1 MATTPRA
8 AAPAAADNPLV
19 PADSQHNLP
28 PNAGPTLAAL
38 QQLDAALTAASGEF
52 GVVARDA
59 DNPYFKSQY
68 VSLPGL
74 LAIVRPILRT
84 HGVLITSCYQMVAGG
99 FVVQTTLTHHAS
111 GGWRTST
118 FPVNEPGKPQSVGAA
133 GTYGMRLSLMQL
145 LAISGEDDD
154 GNAATT
160 GQPLANTVPAAQ
172 WAVPGAPAAAPAVVI
187 TPEPAAPAA
196 PPAPKRRAAAAA
208 AAPAPAPT
216 EAPAAAPAAPVA
228 PPAAAAPPAPPAP
241 PAALQAAPQQTP
253 GWL

>member
-1 MATTPRA
+1 
-8 AAPAAADNPLV
+8 V

-28 PNAGPTLAAL
+28 PNTGPTLAAL

-74 LAIVRPILRT
+74 LAIVRPILRN

-99 FVVQTTLTHHAS
+99 VVVPTPLTHHAS

-160 GQPLANTVPAAQ
+160 GQPLANTVPVQQ
-172 WAVPGAPAAAPAVVI
+172 WAVPGVPAGPAPVVVTPAAAPA
-187 TPEPAAPAA
+187 EA
-196 PPAPKRRAAAAA
+196 PPAPKRRAAAPA

-216 EAPAAAPAAPVA
+216 EAPAAP
-228 PPAAAAPPAPPAP
+228 AAPPAPPAP
-241 PAALQAAPQQTP
+241 PAGLQPAPQQTP

>member
-1 MATTPRA
+1 
-8 AAPAAADNPLV
+8 
-19 PADSQHNLP
+19 
-28 PNAGPTLAAL
+28 
-38 QQLDAALTAASGEF
+38 
-52 GVVARDA
+52 VVARDA

-172 WAVPGAPAAAPAVVI
+172 WAVPGVPA
-187 TPEPAAPAA
+187 AAPAA
-196 PPAPKRRAAAAA
+196 PPAA
-208 AAPAPAPT
+208 
-216 EAPAAAPAAPVA
+216 APAAAPAAPKGRAAAPAAVPDPAPTEAPVAAPAAPVA
-228 PPAAAAPPAPPAP
+228 PTAAAAPPAPPAP
-241 PAALQAAPQQTP
+241 PAGLQAAPQQTP

>member
-1 MATTPRA
+1 MATTPKA

-172 WAVPGAPAAAPAVVI
+172 WAVPGVPA
-187 TPEPAAPAA
+187 AAPAA
-196 PPAPKRRAAAAA
+196 PPAA
-208 AAPAPAPT
+208 
-216 EAPAAAPAAPVA
+216 APAAAPAAPKGRAAAPAAVPDPAPTEAPVAAPAAPVA
-228 PPAAAAPPAPPAP
+228 PTAAAAPPAPPAP
-241 PAALQAAPQQTP
+241 PAGLQAAPQQTP